1 MDLFLTVLN
10 GWSVIYL
17 SNNMEVNVYCSK
29 ELFILEVEEVLHTP
43 QLPEKMTISHFL
55 LLCCDVEKY
64 MWNIHWNSMYILKL
78 RLK

>member
-29 ELFILEVEEVLHTP
+29 ELFILEVEEVLHTR
-43 QLPEKMTISHFL
+43 QLPEKMAISHFL